1 MKLITRYVLLHS
13 LIAFVCLSV
22 PALAVT
28 GNDLVEDARFYD
40 GARIE
45 FTGEVIG
52 DIMAREDF
60 VWLNVNDGSRAIG
73 VWAKKDLV
81 KNIKTAGDYN
91 NVGDRI
97 KVNGIFNRACRE
109 HGGDL
114 DIHAESIY
122 LLEKGHPIE
131 HPIGLSKIIL
141 TVVLFLILLG
151 VILLPRF
158 HKVSP

>member
-1 MKLITRYVLLHS
+1 MKKMTWLGLALILLGF
-13 LIAFVCLSV
+13 LPAF
-22 PALAVT
+22 AVT

-45 FTGEVIG
+45 FVGEVVG

-60 VWLNVNDGSRAIG
+60 VWLNVNDGTRAIG
-73 VWAKKDLV
+73 VWAKKDMV
-81 KNIKTAGDYN
+81 KDIKIAGDYN
-91 NVGDRI
+91 NAGDRI

-122 LLEKGHPIE
+122 LIEKGHPIE
-131 HPIGLSKIIL
+131 HPIGFKKIIV
-141 TVVLFLILLG
+141 TVVLFLLLVG
-151 VILLPRF
+151 AILLPRLR
-158 HKVSP
+158 KVSS